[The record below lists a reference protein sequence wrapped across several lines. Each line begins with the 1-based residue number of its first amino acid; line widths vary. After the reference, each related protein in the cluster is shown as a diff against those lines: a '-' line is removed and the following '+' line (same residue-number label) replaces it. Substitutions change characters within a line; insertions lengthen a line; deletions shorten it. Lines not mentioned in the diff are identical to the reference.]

1 MSKPVSGTIEEQLPM
16 RTNQESSPLSRWIVF
31 GTALVYFALGSLST
45 AHFMHLKEAWSDSHR
60 VLHLEI
66 HHGMPARV
74 TRRLRSA
81 SRLQA
86 RQGLDMVRCWMPEGA
101 KLIQTDPAFV
111 YPTGDASQQE
121 AKTDSDAAMK

>member
-1 MSKPVSGTIEEQLPM
+1 M

-101 KLIQTDPAFV
+101 KLIQTDPAFA
-111 YPTGDASQQE
+111 YPTDIQQE
-121 AKTDSDAAMK
+121 AKTAWDAAMK